1 MPIAPMDDAVP
12 GTIASSADYNI
23 LIDNIEFLEDQIA
36 LSQDIYAKYYRT
48 TNQSN
53 ALVAA
58 TWTKQAFNVALETHA
73 QVTPDAGFDDWTL
86 NLAGVWEIHA
96 SIRCNVTNVDPVR
109 YQIGIFPTGFV
120 SEGNAYM
127 IETFNEP
134 LASSNS
140 TNIGVYVKDRF
151 AAGTQLC
158 VAANRTGNSGAG
170 GGNNAS
176 TEAMGRIN
184 QISFSYVGP

>member
-1 MPIAPMDDAVP
+1 MPLLPMDDAVP
-12 GTIASSADYNI
+12 GTIASSSDYNI
-23 LIDNIEFLEDQIA
+23 LIDNIEFLDDKIDE
-36 LSQDIYAKYYRT
+36 SQGIYAKYYRT
-48 TNQSN
+48 SNQAN

-58 TWTKQAFNVALETHA
+58 TWTKQAFNVALETDS

-86 NLAGVWEIHA
+86 NKGGIWEIHA
-96 SIRCNVTNVDPVR
+96 TIRCNITNVDPVR
-109 YQIGIFPTGFV
+109 YQIGVFPTGFV

-127 IETFNEP
+127 IQTFNEP

-151 AAGTQLC
+151 SAGTQLC
-158 VAANRTGNSGAG
+158 VAAIRTGNSGAG